1 MPVNTTDQEIT
12 LPIGADAADNPVA
25 FVNQTMDIESRLALR
40 YTDEVDR
47 AARHP
52 VGIEGEV
59 SHLSV
64 SDRLETYDGANWV
77 SLFSRSF
84 YTFAR
89 KSANQA
95 LTLSSTALQNVTSL
109 LSALPATGVFGFAG
123 VVFYDTSAV
132 ADLKLAFTIPA
143 GATMEWGLMGAA
155 TAGGGSG
162 DGTFL
167 TATASAAAIPVG
179 GAGVGTGLWAQIEG
193 EVNTTG
199 TAGNLQLQAAQNTS
213 DATQSTIRSRS
224 RLRVWR
230 IS

>member
-1 MPVNTTDQEIT
+1 MPVNTTDQQIT

-25 FVNQTMDIESRLALR
+25 FVNQTLDIESRLALR

-47 AARHP
+47 TTRHP
-52 VGIEGEV
+52 SSIEGEV
-59 SHLSV
+59 SHLADV
-64 SDRLETYDGANWV
+64 DRYDIYDGANWI
-77 SLFSRSF
+77 SLFTRSF
-84 YTFAR
+84 HTFAR
-89 KSANQA
+89 KSASQA
-95 LTLSSTALQNVTSL
+95 LTLSNTSLQNVTGLVS
-109 LSALPATGVFGFAG
+109 SLPATGVFGFTG
-123 VVFYDTSAV
+123 TVFYDTSAT

-213 DATQSTIRSRS
+213 DATQSTIHARS